1 MGVSHRCIEPHNII
15 LIDEDK
21 LKLIDFGVEK
31 SSKHN
36 NLHAIMG
43 TPYYMAPEVLEG
55 RHSPKA
61 DIWSLGVL
69 LYLLLSGYLP
79 F

>member
-31 SSKHN
+31 SAEQGRIVQIENGENSREDEENYRENGESREMEKIHVIFGEN
-36 NLHAIMG
+36 YN
-43 TPYYMAPEVLEG
+43 YY
-55 RHSPKA
+55 
-61 DIWSLGVL
+61 
-69 LYLLLSGYLP
+69 
-79 F
+79 